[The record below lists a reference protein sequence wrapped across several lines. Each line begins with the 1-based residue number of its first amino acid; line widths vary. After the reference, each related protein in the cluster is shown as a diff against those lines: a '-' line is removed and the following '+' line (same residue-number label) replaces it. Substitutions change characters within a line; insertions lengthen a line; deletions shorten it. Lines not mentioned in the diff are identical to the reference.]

1 MTSSGRFTYCPPPPP
16 IRNQKLSITTKSCE
30 SRVGTA
36 DRIESLKRGSA
47 NQSLLDRAQRNPDNF
62 VPSPASD
69 PRIPNPRKRKE
80 PQTGA
85 NQYGIRVVQSTRKQ
99 ACRPPRGTPAKRE
112 ASPMGATP
120 YPPTDSTAVLSATA
134 GLTAGFGM
142 GPGDPRLH
150 GRAHGGCSPWF
161 SRCGASARHPGGRIA
176 QRDAHPLDRT
186 DPGVVKRRA
195 RAISNARLNGS
206 PRLQLRPI
214 DQVVYLGPYQ
224 RGNSSRRRLPA

>member
-1 MTSSGRFTYCPPPPP
+1 MASSRRFAYCPPPPS

-47 NQSLLDRAQRNPDNF
+47 NPTLLDRAQRNPDNF

-69 PRIPNPRKRKE
+69 PRISNPRIQKE
-80 PQTGA
+80 PQTGL
-85 NQYGIRVVQSTRKQ
+85 NRYGIGVVQSTRKQ
-99 ACRPPRGTPAKRE
+99 TSRPAPLLRRTPAKRE

-176 QRDAHPLDRT
+176 QRVAI
-186 DPGVVKRRA
+186 PGSKPIRA
-195 RAISNARLNGS
+195 S
-206 PRLQLRPI
+206 
-214 DQVVYLGPYQ
+214 
-224 RGNSSRRRLPA
+224 